1 VDDCGRA
8 AAVVE
13 TATTVGY
20 VATGDVDMSGLNDS
34 EVPRITR
41 RAALARGAG
50 GLAAA
55 GSLSALLAA
64 CGSSTSSGSSSG
76 SSSAAT
82 SSAAG
87 SSSAST
93 SAAAQGSMTGTM
105 TLLSYPGWYGPHEFA
120 DFGKA
125 HPGLKVK
132 TAVTG
137 TTGVAAQIAQIANN
151 PGAYDLSL
159 AGVPV
164 SSQMKLA
171 GIIEPLDTAAIP
183 NLKLV
188 PQEFR
193 TAFPLGIPT
202 DFGKTGYGYRKD
214 LIPERPTSWK
224 DLIKLAPKYSGKIT
238 MIKYDSD
245 IQGSFLKALG
255 YSVNTKSE
263 AELNAMQKTLLA
275 LKPHLQ
281 AILETDYSKALIQ
294 GTALFAIDYDYDIA
308 AAQQKNKNIVW
319 VAPSEGMAAY
329 LEGWVALKGTKHLG
343 AVWELMNFHL
353 DPKNYATFINSTGS
367 AFVEP
372 SKFIE
377 KSIANNPSL
386 KYTPGSLSKVEFEQ
400 YLGPQQIAL
409 RGKLWEEF
417 LAA

>member
-8 AAVVE
+8 APVVE
-13 TATTVGY
+13 NATTVGY

-34 EVPRITR
+34 EVARITR

-64 CGSSTSSGSSSG
+64 CGSSSSGSSSKASSAAGAATSSGSSSA
-76 SSSAAT
+76 SS
-82 SSAAG
+82 
-87 SSSAST
+87 

-120 DFGKA
+120 EFGKA

-183 NLKLV
+183 NLSLV

-193 TAFPLGIPT
+193 TAFGLGIPT

-224 DLIKLAPKYSGKIT
+224 DLINLAPKYSGKIT

-255 YSVNTKSE
+255 YSINTKSE
-263 AELNAMQKTLLA
+263 TALNAMQKALLG

-319 VAPSEGMAAY
+319 VPPSEGMAAY
-329 LEGWVALKGTKHLG
+329 LEGWVALKGSKHLG

-353 DPKNYATFINSTGS
+353 APKNYASFINSTGS

-372 SKFIE
+372 SKYIE
-377 KSIANNPSL
+377 KSIAQNPSL